1 MSKNFF
7 KTKKIQIIKNPKGNL
22 YKMLSKKH
30 NFFKK
35 FGEIYFSEVH
45 PKKFKGWKYHKKRT
59 QIITVVNGKVR
70 FFLKKKITNKP
81 KIVDIGFPNKM
92 NLLKIEPK
100 TYYSFKCFSKKKVS

>member
-1 MSKNFF
+1 MSKSFF
-7 KTKKIQIIKNPKGNL
+7 KTEKIKIIKNSKGNL

-45 PKKFKGWKYHKKRT
+45 PKKFKGWKYHEKRT

-70 FFLKKKITNKP
+70 FFLKKKN
-81 KIVDIGFPNKM
+81 NQ
-92 NLLKIEPK
+92 
-100 TYYSFKCFSKKKVS
+100 